1 MLRVSLTVGLIGR
14 MTVNGAYFICLQYS
28 SEIFPTVIRG
38 QGVGVFFYNN
48 NKNTHSYS
56 AVQIALCEIVGGIAI
71 FLSPMVVYLAKFS
84 PILPLLILGLCS
96 LLGALATFFL
106 PETAGQ
112 ELPQTLKC
120 VSIQFDLV
128 EALENCVT
136 SNISPT
142 SQGRAGVW
150 SGSWKVGLCLHQAER
165 PKVCQAVLKTCHTA
179 DSASAATNFDL
190 HRFSKTAERV
200 ELAEEMKEVIL
211 PRVLTNATLPR
222 VLTNLSIAQ
231 VIQ

>member
-1 MLRVSLTVGLIGR
+1 MTRDKQILSMLRVSLTVGLIGR

-120 VSIQFDLV
+120 VSSQFDLV
-128 EALENCVT
+128 EALETCVT
-136 SNISPT
+136 SNISPIILRDGQEFG
-142 SQGRAGVW
+142 QGHGRW
-150 SGSWKVGLCLHQAER
+150 DC
-165 PKVCQAVLKTCHTA
+165 VCIKQRGQRFAKLKIKICHPA
-179 DSASAATNFDL
+179 DSAS
-190 HRFSKTAERV
+190 FSC
-200 ELAEEMKEVIL
+200 
-211 PRVLTNATLPR
+211 N
-222 VLTNLSIAQ
+222 
-231 VIQ
+231 